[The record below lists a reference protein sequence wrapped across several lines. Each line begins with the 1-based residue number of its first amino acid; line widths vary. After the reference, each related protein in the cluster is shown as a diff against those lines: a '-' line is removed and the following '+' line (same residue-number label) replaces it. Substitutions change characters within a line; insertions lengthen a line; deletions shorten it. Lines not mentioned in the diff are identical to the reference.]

1 MKKTGR
7 PPQGRKMNIA
17 VCEAIRDMLAYHSA
31 VAKEPVWMTF
41 NQIYDIMAASWD
53 YSFPKRNIA
62 RCFPHRQQWGLWASQ
77 QDNIK
82 IEQKTF
88 TEKLIV
94 NLRVKTFKKEKRA
107 YAFTG
112 KTYRIKTVGGS
123 Q

>member
-1 MKKTGR
+1 MKG
-7 PPQGRKMNIA
+7 QKMNIA
-17 VCEAIRDMLAYHSA
+17 VCEAIRDMLAYHAA
-31 VAKEPVWMTF
+31 VAKGPVWMTF

-62 RCFPHRQQWGLWASQ
+62 RCFPTTARWGAWASQ
-77 QDNIK
+77 QPDL
-82 IEQKTF
+82 KTESRSF
-88 TEKLIV
+88 TEKTIV
-94 NLRVKTFKKEKRA
+94 NLRVQTFKKEKRA